1 MRTVE
6 HAVYGEI
13 QRGSGLSADD
23 FSVAFVE
30 GGTGS
35 PRRPLQ
41 RLVDLKAYGTET
53 NLLGNQQ

>member
-6 HAVYGEI
+6 HALYGEI
-13 QRGSGLSADD
+13 ERGGALSADD
-23 FSVAFVE
+23 FSVTVVE

-35 PRRPLQ
+35 PRRLLQ
-41 RLVDLKAYGTET
+41 RIVDFKASGAET